1 MGFTFWGRLVNFVM
15 VICAQAVVAIP
26 TAITVA
32 GFMKQIEGDDDD
44 DEDDGDDDGEGADVS
59 GEDGSFLGRLHSF
72 LGGKSSLAA
81 RVFEYSIATLIV
93 LNIIA
98 VILESIDTVRPSVCT
113 IGIRAAVTAAACAGA
128 DGARGIAAQRP
139 YAAGPSL

>member
-1 MGFTFWGRLVNFVM
+1 MAEETVN
-15 VICAQAVVAIP
+15 
-26 TAITVA
+26 
-32 GFMKQIEGDDDD
+32 
-44 DEDDGDDDGEGADVS
+44 DGDDDGEGADAS

-81 RVFEYSIATLIV
+81 RVFEYSIASLIV

-113 IGIRAAVTAAACAGA
+113 IGIRAAVTEAACAGA
-128 DGARGIAAQRP
+128 DGARGIGAQRP
-139 YAAGPSL
+139 DAADPSL